1 MDSLMETREDWRRC
15 KWNEADCIRQLNE
28 DKRISMNILL
38 SYSAATWIKEW
49 TLYGKIHIHKVITG
63 RLDKLPFDWTD
74 WYKNSWDLY
83 LHTDPEC
90 VRVKKM
96 WDLYIGEN

>member
-1 MDSLMETREDWRRC
+1 METREDWRRC